1 MKARCIGG
9 VLHGRKTQLMKLVIL
24 ESPTKA
30 VTVGRILGSD
40 YKVVASKGHV
50 RDLPGTMLGVKINK
64 DSFEPVYVNLRDK
77 ITVINSLKNLAKEA
91 DAVYLASDPDREGEA
106 IAWHLEYVLKLTDT
120 PVYRVTFNEITEKG
134 ITEGMAAPRKID
146 KQLVDSYQA
155 RRVLDRLVGYQIS
168 PILWKKFKNNLS
180 AGRVQSVATRL
191 ICDREEEIEKFVP
204 KEYWTVD
211 AILHPENNREA
222 SFKASFYGK
231 KGKKAEL
238 KTEAEAREIEK
249 SVKDRL
255 FTVTDVKKT
264 EKKQSPYPAFT
275 TSTLQ
280 QDCAHKLGY
289 APSKTMQLAQALYEG
304 VNIEGA
310 GLTGLITYIRTDSVR
325 VSESAIDAAR
335 NYIQNKFGP
344 KYLPAKK
351 RYFKNKS
358 SAQDAHEAIRPAHIE
373 MTPEM
378 LKPSLKPELYK
389 LYKLI
394 FDRFIASQMAD
405 MVLAQTVVTLD
416 CDDNTFKASGSVVK
430 FKGFGAEYD
439 SGEEKDGEGNASPK
453 IPALEAGEKAMPEIV
468 KPEQH
473 FTQPPPRYNEGS
485 LVKALEDLGIGRP
498 STYATIISTI
508 VSREYVK
515 VEKKTLYPTEVG
527 IIVTGIM
534 KNAFPEIVDVKFT
547 AGMEDSLDSIAA
559 GENDWQKVLADFYGP
574 FSKELEEADKKIE
587 KVKQPVKTSDK
598 VCDICGKPMV
608 YRKSKFGEFLGCSGY
623 PACKNIISIAKEVG
637 KACPECGKP
646 LVYKN
651 SAKGRQFISCSGYP
665 ECKFA
670 SAYEPTGKN
679 CPKCGK
685 YLVYKKSRNG
695 RRFIA
700 CSNQDCGYVPSA
712 EKKGGGE
719 SAENG

>member
-1 MKARCIGG
+1 M
-9 VLHGRKTQLMKLVIL
+9 MKLVIL

-30 VTVGRILGSD
+30 GTVGRILGSD
-40 YKVVASKGHV
+40 YKVAASKGHV
-50 RDLPGTMLGVKINK
+50 RDLPETMLGVKINGGV
-64 DSFEPVYVNLRDK
+64 FEPVYVNLRDK
-77 ITVINSLKNLAKEA
+77 ISIINTLKKQAKEA
-91 DAVYLASDPDREGEA
+91 DCVYLASDPDREGEA
-106 IAWHLEYVLKLTDT
+106 IAWHLAYVLKITDV

-134 ITEGMAAPRKID
+134 IKEGMSAPRAID
-146 KQLVDSYQA
+146 RQLVDSYQA

-191 ICDREEEIEKFVP
+191 ICDREEEIANFVP
-204 KEYWTVD
+204 KEYWSVD
-211 AILHPENNREA
+211 ALLYPEGNPDEK
-222 SFKASFYGK
+222 FKAGYYGK
-231 KGKKAEL
+231 NGKKVELKNEEEALEILKAVKGKK
-238 KTEAEAREIEK
+238 
-249 SVKDRL
+249 
-255 FTVTDVKKT
+255 FTVTEVRKND
-264 EKKQSPYPAFT
+264 KKQSPYPAFT

-289 APSKTMQLAQALYEG
+289 APSRTMQLAQTLYEG

-325 VSESAIDAAR
+325 VSDSAVDAAR
-335 NYIQNKFGP
+335 DYILKKFGQ

-351 RYFKNKS
+351 RYYRNKS

-378 LKPSLKPELYK
+378 LKGSLKPELYK

-394 FDRFIASQMAD
+394 YDRFIASQMAD
-405 MVLAQTVVTLD
+405 MVLAQTSVTLD
-416 CDDNTFKASGSVVK
+416 CEGHTFKSAGSVVK

-439 SGEEKDGEGNASPK
+439 SGAAKDEDGKAEPG
-453 IPALEAGEKAMPEIV
+453 IPDLNTGEKV
-468 KPEQH
+468 LSDSVTPEQH

-508 VSREYVK
+508 VSREYVRI
-515 VEKKTLYPTEVG
+515 EKKTLYPTEVG
-527 IIVTGIM
+527 TIVTGIM

-547 AGMEDSLDSIAA
+547 AGMEDNLDAIAA
-559 GENDWQKVLADFYGP
+559 GEKDWQTVLADFYGP
-574 FSKELEEADKKIE
+574 FSKELEEADSKIE
-587 KVKQPVKTSDK
+587 KIKQPVKMSDRICEK
-598 VCDICGKPMV
+598 CGKPMV

-623 PACKNIISIAKEVG
+623 PSCKNIISIPKEVG
-637 KACPECGKP
+637 KVCPECGKP
-646 LVYKN
+646 LVYKK

-670 SAYEPTGKN
+670 STFEPTGKN

-685 YLVYKKSRNG
+685 YLVYKTRRGG
-695 RRFIA
+695 RRYIA
-700 CSNQDCGYVPSA
+700 CSDQNCGYVPSSA
-712 EKKGGGE
+712 KNDGEKT
-719 SAENG
+719 ENV

>member
-1 MKARCIGG
+1 
-9 VLHGRKTQLMKLVIL
+9 MKLVIL

-50 RDLPGTMLGVKINK
+50 RDLPGTMLGVKIENNV
-64 DSFEPVYVNLRDK
+64 FEPVYVNLRDK
-77 ITVINSLKNLAKEA
+77 ITVINSLKNLAKGAEE
-91 DAVYLASDPDREGEA
+91 VYLASDPDREGEA
-106 IAWHLEYVLKLTDT
+106 IAWHLEYVLKLTDV

-134 ITEGMAAPRKID
+134 ISEGMASPRKID
-146 KQLVDSYQA
+146 KPLVDSYQA

-211 AILHPENNREA
+211 AILYPEGRQNET
-222 SFKASFYGK
+222 FKASFYGK
-231 KGKKAEL
+231 KGKKIEL
-238 KTEAEAREIEK
+238 KNEDEAREI
-249 SVKDRL
+249 VKL
-255 FTVTDVKKT
+255 VTGKQFTVTEVKKT
-264 EKKQSPYPAFT
+264 EKKQAPYPAFT

-289 APSKTMQLAQALYEG
+289 APSKTMQLAQSLYEG
-304 VNIEGA
+304 VNIEGE

-335 NYIQNKFGP
+335 EYISAKFGA
-344 KYLPAKK
+344 KYLPPKK
-351 RYFKNKS
+351 RYYKNKS

-373 MTPEM
+373 KTPEQ
-378 LKPSLKPELYK
+378 LKSSLKPELYK

-394 FDRFIASQMAD
+394 YDRFIASQMAD
-405 MVLAQTVVTLD
+405 MVFAQTGVTLD
-416 CDDNTFKASGSVVK
+416 CGGNTFKASGSVVK
-430 FKGFGAEYD
+430 FKGFSAGYD
-439 SGEEKDGEGNASPK
+439 SGAAEKDSDGNVQPK
-453 IPALEAGEKAMPEIV
+453 IPALEDGEKAFAESI

-515 VEKKTLYPTEVG
+515 VEKKTLYPTEIG

-534 KNAFPEIVDVKFT
+534 KKAFPEIVDVKFT
-547 AGMEDSLDSIAA
+547 AGMEDKLDSIAA
-559 GENDWQKVLADFYGP
+559 GDTDWQKVLADFYGP
-574 FSKELEEADKKIE
+574 FSKELEDADKKIE

-598 VCDICGKPMV
+598 VCEICGRPMV

-623 PACKNIISIAKEVG
+623 PACKNIISIPKEVG
-637 KACPECGKP
+637 KVCPECGKP

-651 SAKGRQFISCSGYP
+651 SSKGRQFISCSGYP

-670 SAYEPTGKN
+670 SAFEPTGKS

-685 YLVYKKSRNG
+685 YLVYKKSRGG

-700 CSNQDCGYVPSA
+700 CSNQECGYVPSA
-712 EKKGGGE
+712 GKKNGE
-719 SAENG
+719 ENAENG